1 MSDLP
6 LKLAVRGQLAAEDGR
21 NLVKKLRNEERGE
34 VGSWMIMAAGL
45 AAAAAAAIALIG
57 PWINTKATAITGN

>member
-21 NLVKKLRNEERGE
+21 NLVKKLRSEERGE

>member
-6 LKLAVRGQLAAEDGR
+6 LKLAIRGQLAAQDGKELARRLASED
-21 NLVKKLRNEERGE
+21 RGE

-57 PWINTKATAITGN
+57 PWLNTKATAITGN

>member
-6 LKLAVRGQLAAEDGR
+6 LKLAIRGQLAAEDGKE
-21 NLVKKLRNEERGE
+21 LVRRLASEDRGE

-45 AAAAAAAIALIG
+45 AAAAAGAVALIST
-57 PWINTKATAITGN
+57 WINTKATTITGN